1 MNDFDCLEGG
11 FCRLDGK
18 VLAADYSLLRSHFP
32 DLRGSSFA
40 QCGHSSR
47 VCVGFGETAA
57 RQVERRSGCMAP
69 GGDGT
74 HLRGRVQQIS
84 AGQSTQKLLCVTW
97 RDDDSMREIAKAALI
112 QDVDVAR
119 CNKPSIVGPQ
129 CSNAGQRQEFCI
141 HYKFSHI
148 SQKLQKSEAVPGC
161 FSLAK
166 PGRKQLG
173 FRKGRLSGWMR
184 AEITTTSSLQKAA
197 CLCAS
202 AAKWPSQTALR
213 H

>member
-119 CNKPSIVGPQ
+119 CSKPSIVGPQ
-129 CSNAGQRQEFCI
+129 CSNAGQRQEFAFI
-141 HYKFSHI
+141 INSVI
-148 SQKLQKSEAVPGC
+148 SARSCRNLKPCPAASLWRSPAGS
-161 FSLAK
+161 SLA
-166 PGRKQLG
+166 
-173 FRKGRLSGWMR
+173 FER
-184 AEITTTSSLQKAA
+184 AG
-197 CLCAS
+197 S
-202 AAKWPSQTALR
+202 AVG
-213 H
+213 